1 MPTATTYGGTPNY
14 GRFGGF
20 GKQFGNI
27 VQKGAEGGAYGR
39 DVRGMIGKG
48 QAAFGPDYLRNF
60 LRKRAMMNSEAS
72 RRRAF
77 NLSRL
82 AGLDPFQQRQAL
94 LDENQGASRDLV
106 SGLNEADMAGASG
119 YQDWIRKLF
128 MGERGNEQQQAQ
140 LRLQGQIQ
148 AQNQPNFLGELAG
161 IAGGKALDYFIP
173 TRK

>member
-1 MPTATTYGGTPNY
+1 MATATTYGGTPNY
-14 GRFGGF
+14 GQFGGF
-20 GKQFGNI
+20 GKQFQTLMN
-27 VQKGAEGGAYGR
+27 KGAEGGAYGR

-48 QAAFGPDYLRNF
+48 KAAFGPDYLRNF

-94 LDENQGASRDLV
+94 LEENQGASRDLV
-106 SGLNEADMAGASG
+106 SGLNEADLAGASG
-119 YQDWIRKLF
+119 YQDFLRRLF
-128 MGERGNEQQQAQ
+128 MGERGNEQTQQQ
-140 LRLQGQIQ
+140 LRLQGQIA

-161 IAGGKALDYFIP
+161 MGAGKALDYFIP
-173 TRK
+173 TRR